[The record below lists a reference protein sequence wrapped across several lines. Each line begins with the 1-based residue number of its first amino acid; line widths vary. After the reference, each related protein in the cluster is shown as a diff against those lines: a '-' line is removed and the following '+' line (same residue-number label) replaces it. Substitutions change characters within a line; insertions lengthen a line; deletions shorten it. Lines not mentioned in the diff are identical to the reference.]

1 MLCGVCVAISV
12 SDIVPFSTARTHLS
26 DLVLEVQ
33 NGAEKIITKNGEP
46 AVAVID
52 ARRLDHYH
60 RLERAHI
67 HLLLLDEVER
77 GLADVEAGHTIDAI
91 KGISA
96 LKLKRKTGVART
108 SE

>member
-1 MLCGVCVAISV
+1 MAVSV
-12 SDIVPFSTARTHLS
+12 RDIVPFSVARTHLS

-60 RLERAHI
+60 RLERARI
-67 HLLLLDEVER
+67 HLLLLDEVEK
-77 GLADVEAGHTIDAI
+77 GLADVAAGHTIDAA
-91 KGISA
+91 KGLA
-96 LKLKRKTGVART
+96 ALKRKRKAGIRGARD
-108 SE
+108 

>member
-1 MLCGVCVAISV
+1 MSISV
-12 SDIVPFSTARTHLS
+12 RDIVPFSTARTHLS

-52 ARRLDHYH
+52 AKRLDHYH
-60 RLERAHI
+60 RLERARI

-77 GLADVEAGHTIDAI
+77 GWRTCRPA
-91 KGISA
+91 
-96 LKLKRKTGVART
+96 AR
-108 SE
+108 SMRWKAWRS